1 MADLERLFPAE
12 RDLTLLPNFLLDR
25 PSFERCLNDPGGDR
39 RELFDLAMQAHELS
53 LLQTYDHLLCLS
65 GLRGV
70 QPLQYQEETVRKV
83 LKDFRGRAILADEV
97 GLGKTIE
104 AGMVLKEYLLRR
116 MIEHALILV
125 PSSLV
130 TQWREE
136 LNEKFGLV
144 CSTSEDPEFRENPR
158 SFWNRELII
167 TSLHAA
173 KSDLHLPLVTTR
185 HFDLVIVDEAHH
197 LKHNSTKN
205 WKLVNALQK
214 RYLLFLTATPVEN
227 NLLELYNLITLLKP
241 GQLGTAAEF
250 RAAFT
255 TKGDLAQPRDS
266 ERLRGLLGTIM
277 VRNTRAVVGVKLPPR
292 IATTLRVP
300 GTPEETARYEQV
312 TTLVKATL
320 AQGLKRMTAGTLL
333 HEAGSSTAALRQGL
347 RNLLAHGT
355 LPATLSVE
363 VNSILRRCEDERED
377 AKLQALLALLSRERD
392 KTVVFVNYRATL
404 DEVSERLGRSGL
416 AVEVFHGGLD
426 QAAKHRAIDAFRG
439 PGEVLVATDIG
450 GEGHNLQFCHRLVN
464 YDLPWNPMRLEQRI
478 GRLHRF
484 GQPHEVVVVNLCAAG
499 SIEDYV
505 LTILDKKINMFELVI
520 GEMEM
525 ILGRLSGPAG
535 FEDLVLTTWLVAA
548 NAAER
553 ANGFETLGETLVHL
567 KQAYAKTKQ
576 LDETLFGKS
585 YEL

>member
-347 RNLLAHGT
+347 RNLLAHGLGIVAHQPPLVDRVPGGGQQLGDGRAARVGLARAGVGDRQDRDT
-355 LPATLSVE
+355 HRGRRRRAVLVVAHGCDYIGTPASAP
-363 VNSILRRCEDERED
+363 SALRRGSLEPWR
-377 AKLQALLALLSRERD
+377 RR
-392 KTVVFVNYRATL
+392 R
-404 DEVSERLGRSGL
+404 GSGL
-416 AVEVFHGGLD
+416 G
-426 QAAKHRAIDAFRG
+426 IG
-439 PGEVLVATDIG
+439 P
-450 GEGHNLQFCHRLVN
+450 
-464 YDLPWNPMRLEQRI
+464 
-478 GRLHRF
+478 
-484 GQPHEVVVVNLCAAG
+484 
-499 SIEDYV
+499 
-505 LTILDKKINMFELVI
+505 
-520 GEMEM
+520 
-525 ILGRLSGPAG
+525 
-535 FEDLVLTTWLVAA
+535 
-548 NAAER
+548 
-553 ANGFETLGETLVHL
+553 
-567 KQAYAKTKQ
+567 
-576 LDETLFGKS
+576 
-585 YEL
+585 